1 MLHILERGIIHFF
14 ASGSL
19 VLAVFLAY
27 SYWTKHNAK
36 AAEWLPSGKALLVF
50 SALSV
55 FALASLREPIDV
67 ALGQSVTKAFT
78 DFTSWI
84 LGTGVSAWGL
94 YRFKKM

>member
-1 MLHILERGIIHFF
+1 MLHILERGVIHFF

-19 VLAVFLAY
+19 VLATFLLY
-27 SYWTKHNAK
+27 SYWSKRNTKAS
-36 AAEWLPSGKALLVF
+36 EWLPNGKSLLAF

-55 FALASLREPIDV
+55 FAIASLREPIDV
-67 ALGQSVTKAFT
+67 ALGQTVTKAIT